1 MYISFV
7 FSYVEGIAPSNP
19 RMAVPRLLR
28 VQYADNFS
36 GTMNDSYLT
45 FFLCLSF
52 SSFFFSF
59 SRLTPYVMDKNRND
73 KHFSKKKKIENKK
86 EERGIKQRK
95 RYNSK

>member
-1 MYISFV
+1 
-7 FSYVEGIAPSNP
+7 
-19 RMAVPRLLR
+19 MAVPRLLR

-73 KHFSKKKKIENKK
+73 KHFSKKKKNRKQKGGKRDKAAKEVQQQMKK
-86 EERGIKQRK
+86 KKNQD
-95 RYNSK
+95 